1 MSTELRS
8 SNESDDT
15 LVLGT
20 LITLIILILFTLS
33 APVFEKFHFHYM
45 HESGLCMLIGLA
57 FACINYFFA
66 PLGKENIKSLVLFNG
81 EVFFNLILPPIIFA
95 AGYNLKRKG
104 FYKYLLYII
113 SYGLLG
119 TIINFA
125 LVAPITYIFSSNN
138 MFYPSHLGEKFN
150 YLKESNT
157 DVFNQPINFS
167 IKEILLFASVI
178 SATDSVAAL
187 TFINENNDPKLFPI
201 LFGEGVI
208 NDAVCIVLYKVVLRK
223 LTSDERKIILYTE

>member
-1 MSTELRS
+1 MSTDLRS
-8 SNESDDT
+8 SHETDDT

-20 LITLIILILFTLS
+20 LITIIILILFTLS
-33 APVFEKFHFHYM
+33 APIFEKFHFHYM

-66 PLGKENIKSLVLFNG
+66 PLGKDNIKSLLLFNG
-81 EVFFNLILPPIIFA
+81 DVFFNLILPPIIFA

-113 SYGLLG
+113 SYGLIG
-119 TIINFA
+119 TIINFG
-125 LVAPITYIFSSNN
+125 LVAPITYLFSSNN
-138 MFYPSHLGEKFN
+138 MFYVSHLGDKFDA
-150 YLKESNT
+150 LKAENPNI
-157 DVFNQPINFS
+157 FNEPINFS
-167 IKEILLFASVI
+167 IKEVLLYAAVI

-187 TFINENNDPKLFPI
+187 TFINEDNDPKLFPI

-223 LTSDERKIILYTE
+223 LTSDERKNLIYYI